1 MPIFI
6 SVFESYVDLELK
18 GWAIVGK
25 TDREGGRKRESRKGK
40 KKEERKERRKEE
52 ERVSKQNKSVWGRLS
67 GHVAATLSGV
77 HVHCLPQ
84 EHHSFPLQTLV
95 LLLPSFVV
103 KPEQ

>member
-1 MPIFI
+1 MQEMEIT
-6 SVFESYVDLELK
+6 SLHLCSETLK
-18 GWAIVGK
+18 ALLGA
-25 TDREGGRKRESRKGK
+25 REGGRKRESRKGK

-52 ERVSKQNKSVWGRLS
+52 ERVSKQNKSMWGRLS